1 MVWWCSRVASS
12 IISRLDFLLA
22 EAGVTELGQRF
33 QNIGTVP
40 GYGGTRPRQYTLEW
54 PEGYRSWKSQIA
66 ASQLVQQMVTIL
78 NTETDNQGK
87 RRYQPMPEANGG
99 RGDWTVQGVQTVL
112 FSDGY

>member
-1 MVWWCSRVASS
+1 M
-12 IISRLDFLLA
+12 LA